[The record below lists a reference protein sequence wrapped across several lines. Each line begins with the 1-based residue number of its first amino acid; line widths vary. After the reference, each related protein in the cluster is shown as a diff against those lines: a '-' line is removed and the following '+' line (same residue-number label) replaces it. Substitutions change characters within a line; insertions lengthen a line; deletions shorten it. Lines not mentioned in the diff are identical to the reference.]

1 MSAGEEGGPGISL
14 VGLRCRTSD
23 RTPAAARGVEELA
36 PMVGDRLGVEPRLIG
51 TPGDARSAGFDADLR
66 DSRGC
71 LLEAGG
77 QVDDALSGGNL
88 PLLLAGDCSV
98 ALTTLSTALR
108 HRPDALVLWLDAHGD
123 FNTPDTTPSGFL
135 GGMCLA
141 GACGRWEAGLAEPIA
156 AERVVLAGIR
166 DLDDGERRL
175 LEESEATVVGASPVE
190 TLVAARN
197 ALEGAPVYIHL
208 DLDVLDPESFPAQFP
223 APGGLAPDKLYDLL
237 EAVAE
242 DCELVGLEVTAFE
255 APEDAAERRA
265 AAGTA
270 LRAIEP
276 LLDVVDE
283 RVADPSK

>member
-1 MSAGEEGGPGISL
+1 MRAPAVSL

-23 RTPAAARGVEELA
+23 RTPGAARGVEELA
-36 PMVGDRLGVEPRLIG
+36 PLVGERLGLEPRLIG
-51 TPGDARSAGFDADLR
+51 TPGEPREARFDDDLR

-77 QVDDALSGGNL
+77 QVDDALSGQNL
-88 PLLLAGDCSV
+88 PLLIAGDCSIS
-98 ALTTLSTALR
+98 LTTLPTALR
-108 HRPDALVLWLDAHGD
+108 HRPDARVLWLDAHGD

-141 GACGRWEAGLAEPIA
+141 GACGKWDAGLADDSVP
-156 AERVVLAGIR
+156 AERVVLAGVR
-166 DLDDGERRL
+166 DLDGGEREL
-175 LEESEATVVGASPVE
+175 LEASEATVVGASSVE

-197 ALEGAPVYIHL
+197 ALDGAPVYVHL

-242 DCELVGLEVTAFE
+242 DCDLVGLEVTAFE
-255 APEDAAERRA
+255 APDDADVRRA
-265 AAGTA
+265 AAETA
-270 LRAIEP
+270 MQAMEP
-276 LLDVVDE
+276 LLDLVGT
-283 RVADPSK
+283 RVPASEPAE